1 MAYTFKLYISDGKE
15 YFEYSNGQKTTKKS
29 FAFSQSLMDMLYL
42 DIWSYEDFFKRMGE
56 NLYSL
61 YSSKDMKLVEEIKD
75 DLNTL
80 SKVHV
85 YFEFLRLEWLE
96 RLEQAEKQDFQNV
109 LDLLPRKQLTHIPMN
124 ISTIQRQL
132 MALWNHV
139 LDILSPDEPIQKKMA
154 DYYKPKRDR
163 RPDSPGIFEFHTLY
177 MSFEAVDKNTFT
189 EVLYPKSI
197 YDIIDF
203 IVRECIKREMLFRVC
218 KHCNKYFALTGHINT
233 EYCDRPFDSTG
244 RTCKEMGALRLWEK
258 KKAESPVLKAYSK
271 AYKRRFAW
279 IKYGKITKEA
289 FYEWA
294 EKARENRE
302 LCIKGGITL
311 DEFHA
316 WLND

>member
-1 MAYTFKLYISDGKE
+1 MAYSFKVYISDGKE
-15 YFEYSNGQKTTKKS
+15 YFEYGNGQETTKKS
-29 FAFSQSLMDMLYL
+29 FAFSQSLMDILYL
-42 DIWSYEDFFKRMGE
+42 DIWSYSELFNRMGE

-61 YSSKDMKLVEEIKD
+61 YSGKDMKLVEEIKD

-85 YFEFLRLEWLE
+85 YFEFLRLEWLDK
-96 RLEQAEKQDFQNV
+96 LEQAEKRGFQDIV
-109 LDLLPRKQLTHIPMN
+109 DLLPRKKLTHLPMN
-124 ISTIQRQL
+124 LSTMQRQL

-139 LDILSPDEPIQKKMA
+139 LDILSSDEPIQKKMA
-154 DYYKPKRDR
+154 DYYNPKMDR
-163 RPDSPGIFEFHTLY
+163 RLRDPEVFEFQPLR
-177 MSFEAVDKNTFT
+177 MSFEAVDSMTFT

-203 IVRECIKREMLFRVC
+203 FVRECIKREIRFRVC
-218 KHCNKYFALTGHINT
+218 KHCNQFFALTGHINT

-258 KKAESPVLKAYSK
+258 KKADTPALKAYSK
-271 AYKRRFAW
+271 AYKKRFAW

-294 EKARENRE
+294 EKAREKRE
-302 LCIKGGITL
+302 LCLKGGMSME
-311 DEFHA
+311 EFKA
-316 WLND
+316 WLDD